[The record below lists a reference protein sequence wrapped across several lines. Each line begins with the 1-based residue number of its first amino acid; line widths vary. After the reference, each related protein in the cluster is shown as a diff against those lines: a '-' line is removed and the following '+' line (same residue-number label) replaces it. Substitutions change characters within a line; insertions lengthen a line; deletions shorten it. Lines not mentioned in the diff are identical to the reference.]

1 MAKKRARKNN
11 NKVLIAVA
19 VIVLLIL
26 VTVII
31 VLYKTDRLE
40 NIIDGILKEMQQG
53 GDNDDTPPSD
63 RNESR
68 GDSYGVIDG
77 LPIKIHFVSVGQGD
91 AIVIELPGNE
101 YMLVD
106 AGSGATA
113 YPSSTIKNRYYSY
126 LSDVVDGDEIDY
138 LVVTHPDSDHVNMM
152 SKVVDDY
159 VVKNFYYNAYA
170 DSSKTYA
177 TFTAKAAA
185 EEGAALHVI
194 DTADSSRFN
203 IAAGG
208 CTLTF
213 YSPGNDGFTSSE
225 AKIKNGMSIMI
236 MLEYGGRKLLLTGD
250 APEEEEEWFVAYTE
264 YENTDVDFLKV
275 AHHGSPYSST
285 TEFLSYVSA
294 EYAVISV
301 DESNNS
307 YGHPS
312 PDTLERLENASA
324 TVYRTD
330 IKGTIVLTI
339 DSDGDYA
346 FTFVE

>member
-19 VIVLLIL
+19 VIILLIL
-26 VTVII
+26 VAVTL
-31 VLYKTDRLE
+31 VLYKTGRLD
-40 NIIDGILKEMQQG
+40 NFIDGITEKQQQSG
-53 GDNDDTPPSD
+53 NVNDKPSQD
-63 RNESR
+63 QNVSR

-77 LPIKIHFVSVGQGD
+77 SPIKIHFVSVGQGD

-113 YPSSTIKNRYYSY
+113 YPSSTVKNGYYSY
-126 LSDVVDGDEIDY
+126 LSDVVEGDEIDY

-159 VVKNFYYNAYA
+159 VVKNFYYNAYEN
-170 DSSKTYA
+170 SSKTYA
-177 TFTAKAAA
+177 TFTSKAAA

-194 DTADSSRFN
+194 ETADSSKFN
-203 IAAGG
+203 VTAGG
-208 CTLTF
+208 CLLTF
-213 YSPGNDGFTSSE
+213 YSPGNDGFTGTE

-250 APEEEEEWFVAYTE
+250 ATEEEEEWFVAYTE
-264 YENTDVDFLKV
+264 YKNTDVDFLKV

-285 TEFLSYVSA
+285 TEFLSHVSA
-294 EYAVISV
+294 EYAIISV